1 MLISTLLRVAM
12 VSFTIILMGNIPL
25 PRARKILTYHN
36 PVFLKIVK
44 NSKKKKVFRN
54 SFRKYLFI
62 FPKFL
67 YIRIKLC
74 NSKFLNIRFIMYLKY
89 IKYIY
94 FLYNLHYD

>member
-44 NSKKKKVFRN
+44 NSKKKK
-54 SFRKYLFI
+54 SFATPFKSIHSLHFPQIFI
-62 FPKFL
+62 YSYKIVQFKVSQYSFYYVSQIHQI
-67 YIRIKLC
+67 YIFSI
-74 NSKFLNIRFIMYLKY
+74 
-89 IKYIY
+89 
-94 FLYNLHYD
+94 

>member
-44 NSKKKKVFRN
+44 NSKKKNLSQLLSKVSVHFPQIFIYSYKIVQFKVSQY
-54 SFRKYLFI
+54 SFYYVSQIHQIYI
-62 FPKFL
+62 FS
-67 YIRIKLC
+67 I
-74 NSKFLNIRFIMYLKY
+74 
-89 IKYIY
+89 
-94 FLYNLHYD
+94 